1 MKHLVVGGEGYIGQK
16 LVSDLI
22 NINKDAVISFDCR
35 IYKQKKNSNIYNK
48 KLYRLINDKMS
59 NFKKYSNILSSIDS
73 LIILGGLVGDPI
85 TKKYSK
91 VSKKINEDDIMNIM
105 KISSKYKVP
114 KIIFISTCSNY
125 GLVNET
131 ELATEKHRLK
141 PLSLYAKSKVKC
153 EKYLFKLK
161 FNTPVI
167 LRFATAFGLSDRMRF
182 DLTVNEFTRDLYYK
196 KKLDIYDQKSWRPYC
211 HVNDFSRIIRKV
223 LIVEKKKVAYQI
235 FNVGNNRNNCTK
247 KNLVDKIV
255 RILKYKNNRINYLNK
270 GFDRRNYKVDFSKIE
285 KVLKIKT
292 KFDINY
298 GIKEILLSFKKNRN
312 YFKNKKLGN
321 YNIKI

>member
-59 NFKKYSNILSSIDS
+59 NFNKYSNILSSIDS

>member
-59 NFKKYSNILSSIDS
+59 NFNKYSNILSSIDS

-131 ELATEKHRLK
+131 EFATEKHRLK

-223 LIVEKKKVAYQI
+223 LIAEKKKVAYQI

-255 RILKYKNNRINYLNK
+255 RILKYKNNGINYLNK

-298 GIKEILLSFKKNRN
+298 GIKEIILSSKKNRN

>member
-35 IYKQKKNSNIYNK
+35 IYKQKKNSNIYNQ

-59 NFKKYSNILSSIDS
+59 NFNKYSNILSSIDS

-270 GFDRRNYKVDFSKIE
+270 GFDKRNYKVDFSKIE

-298 GIKEILLSFKKNRN
+298 GIKEIVSFFKKNKN

-321 YNIKI
+321 YKI

>member
-59 NFKKYSNILSSIDS
+59 NFNKYSNILSSIDS

-131 ELATEKHRLK
+131 EFATEKHRLK

-223 LIVEKKKVAYQI
+223 LIAEKKKVAYQI

-255 RILKYKNNRINYLNK
+255 RILKYKNNGINYLNK

>member
-223 LIVEKKKVAYQI
+223 LIAEKKKVAYQI

>member
-131 ELATEKHRLK
+131 EFATEKHRLK

-223 LIVEKKKVAYQI
+223 LIAEKKKVAYQI